1 MVFRGGFAVVLFKK
15 EKTWCAALVDFRS
28 QIKYSVA
35 PNRAGSGTDGVA
47 REPDSNG
54 DLNVFNVNRNDD
66 GFWLDDNW
74 TNPSNRWNLDNEF
87 VFRLRK
93 CFLFPRLREVA
104 VFLFRIFHLFFPTPQ
119 HSADFVEFGG
129 DLFKMPVGDQFS
141 FPSDGNDEF

>member
-1 MVFRGGFAVVLFKK
+1 MLFKK

-47 REPDSNG
+47 RKIDSDG

-66 GFWLDDNW
+66 GFWLDNNW

-93 CFLFPRLREVA
+93 CFLFLPRSQIA
-104 VFLFRIFHLFFPTPQ
+104 VFLFGALFYF
-119 HSADFVEFGG
+119 F
-129 DLFKMPVGDQFS
+129 L
-141 FPSDGNDEF
+141 PSP